1 MLTWVGKVAF
11 IDILNTGQTCVT
23 SRVTL
28 TGTRNVI
35 SYTFILTISRLD
47 VAGYRDERMLI

>member
-1 MLTWVGKVAF
+1 MLTWIGKVTF
-11 IDILNTGQTCVT
+11 IDIVNTGQTCVT